1 MANQGPR
8 VLIVGG
14 LGAGKTTLGRLLG
27 EALGVP
33 CHSLDGVAFV
43 DDRWTMRALEDR
55 LRMIDGIAEQPAW
68 IAEGGHLFW
77 TDRLMR
83 GADLIIWLDLPL
95 LALLRRR
102 RRRPGRSLG
111 WHLARLRWLLR
122 WYLGLTGIAV
132 MSRRLGAEP
141 PRLAS
146 PPMHRNYANTART
159 LSRPK
164 SSGSSS
170 NGWKRAN

>member
-1 MANQGPR
+1 MADQGPR

-77 TDRLMR
+77 TDRLMQE
-83 GADLIIWLDLPL
+83 ADLIIWLDLPL

-102 RRRPGRSLG
+102 HRQPGRSLG
-111 WHLARLRWLLR
+111 WHLARLRWLLW
-122 WYLGLTGIAV
+122 WYLWPYRDRVNVDAMGRAATAV
-132 MSRRLGAEP
+132 CLAPYDSKVRRYRSNPDPAEVVRIVSERDP
-141 PRLAS
+141 D
-146 PPMHRNYANTART
+146 
-159 LSRPK
+159 
-164 SSGSSS
+164 
-170 NGWKRAN
+170 